1 MPLTY
6 KTLNTLLMVM
16 ILCAPFTLGLAYGVE
31 NRPVYY
37 YYPETTDDWPSI
49 YYVFFGVFVAALVLF
64 IMSVM
69 TKPDELP

>member
-1 MPLTY
+1 MIMILWVPLT
-6 KTLNTLLMVM
+6 TQ
-16 ILCAPFTLGLAYGVE
+16 GLAYGLE